1 VRELSSWKNNE
12 RYGAI
17 FGLNEGLLLAKWRG
31 SKMVVERKEAWLI
44 WRQRNTE
51 VGGGEFVV
59 FFGPVV
65 VGFGRD
71 KEDSFLFFFF
81 ILVMFK
87 IVLFFK
93 SIFYLKIY

>member
-1 VRELSSWKNNE
+1 
-12 RYGAI
+12 
-17 FGLNEGLLLAKWRG
+17 
-31 SKMVVERKEAWLI
+31 MVVERKEAWLI

-71 KEDSFLFFFF
+71 KEDSFLFFLFF

-87 IVLFFK
+87 IARKVIFKKYFLFK
-93 SIFYLKIY
+93 NILKLLHMYDIVVNILPDQDSCSDRWNG